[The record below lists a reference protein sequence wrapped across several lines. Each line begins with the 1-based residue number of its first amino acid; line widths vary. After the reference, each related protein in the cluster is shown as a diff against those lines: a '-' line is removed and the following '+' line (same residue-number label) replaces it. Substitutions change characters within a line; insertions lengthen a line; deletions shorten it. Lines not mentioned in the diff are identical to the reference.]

1 MHQESGFAR
10 ANLPPRARWLAKA
23 DAALRQPSGMEPS
36 HLARVFLCSFF
47 LEYLLT
53 DWQTMIEDENLTVA
67 QQQHLKQVRQKREEL
82 EKRMNF
88 KAQPLS
94 EEEQERFDAKFHNAQ
109 RMRRWV
115 E

>member
-1 MHQESGFAR
+1 M
-10 ANLPPRARWLAKA
+10 N
-23 DAALRQPSGMEPS
+23 
-36 HLARVFLCSFF
+36 
-47 LEYLLT
+47 
-53 DWQTMIEDENLTVA
+53 EDENLTFD

>member
-1 MHQESGFAR
+1 
-10 ANLPPRARWLAKA
+10 
-23 DAALRQPSGMEPS
+23 
-36 HLARVFLCSFF
+36 
-47 LEYLLT
+47 
-53 DWQTMIEDENLTVA
+53 MIEGENLTVA

-82 EKRMNF
+82 EREMNY

-94 EEEQERFDAKFHNAQ
+94 EEEQERLDAKFHNAV

>member
-1 MHQESGFAR
+1 M
-10 ANLPPRARWLAKA
+10 N
-23 DAALRQPSGMEPS
+23 
-36 HLARVFLCSFF
+36 
-47 LEYLLT
+47 
-53 DWQTMIEDENLTVA
+53 EDENLTVA

-82 EKRMNF
+82 EKLMNY

-94 EEEQERFDAKFHNAQ
+94 EKDQERFDAKFHNAQ